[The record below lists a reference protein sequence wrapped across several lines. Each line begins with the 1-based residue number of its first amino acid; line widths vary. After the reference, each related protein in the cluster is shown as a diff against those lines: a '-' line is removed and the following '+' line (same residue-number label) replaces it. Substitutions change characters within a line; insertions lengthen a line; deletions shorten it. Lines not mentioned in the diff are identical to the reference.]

1 MTFDE
6 AKAFL
11 LARAKE
17 LGLEVEILAT
27 EKRSLTL
34 EAFEGKLSQITQAT
48 QGGVGLR
55 AVVGGKTGYAYSE
68 ERSEEALAWA
78 LAEAKENAELQTTAD
93 GFLPQG
99 AALGRKDLLSEGLS
113 APLAEKAQRALELEA
128 TLRQDKRVKQVVVA
142 SYREQE
148 ALTTLAST
156 AGVSGAYRDGLAS
169 LVTGVLMQEG
179 KSVKQ
184 GYEQIRQKEFH
195 TLEPGKTA
203 LEATRRVGRLLGAKP
218 LQTGRMTAYLEPEAV
233 AGLLMVF
240 LYMLSGKSVME
251 GKSRLADKLGSRVVS
266 ELITLTDDPL
276 REDGLDSRPFDSEG
290 TPSESLTI
298 IENGVLKSFMHNSVT
313 AQATG
318 QRNTGHAQ
326 RSYRGTL
333 EVGPSNL
340 VLEPGAGV
348 TMREGVL
355 VTGLMGL
362 HAGADPISGDFS
374 LQAFGLK
381 IEGGEVTHP
390 VEDFAI
396 SGNLLEL
403 LGRVVGIGSD
413 LKWTPYGGATPMLE
427 VADVSFAGA

>member
-1 MTFDE
+1 
-6 AKAFL
+6 
-11 LARAKE
+11 
-17 LGLEVEILAT
+17 
-27 EKRSLTL
+27 
-34 EAFEGKLSQITQAT
+34 
-48 QGGVGLR
+48 
-55 AVVGGKTGYAYSE
+55 
-68 ERSEEALAWA
+68 
-78 LAEAKENAELQTTAD
+78 
-93 GFLPQG
+93 
-99 AALGRKDLLSEGLS
+99 
-113 APLAEKAQRALELEA
+113 
-128 TLRQDKRVKQVVVA
+128 
-142 SYREQE
+142 
-148 ALTTLAST
+148 
-156 AGVSGAYRDGLAS
+156 
-169 LVTGVLMQEG
+169 
-179 KSVKQ
+179 
-184 GYEQIRQKEFH
+184 
-195 TLEPGKTA
+195 
-203 LEATRRVGRLLGAKP
+203 
-218 LQTGRMTAYLEPEAV
+218 MTAYLEPEAV

-290 TPSESLTI
+290 TPSETLTI

-318 QRNTGHAQ
+318 QPNTGHAQ

-348 TMREGVL
+348 AMREGVL

-403 LGRVVGIGSD
+403 LGRVVGVGSD

-427 VADVSFAGA
+427 VEDVSFAGA